1 MIQRFSA
8 FVNEEEKDNTYSYM
22 LLSRLQSD
30 CEYYLGHGNRSV
42 KRLWAGTVDE
52 QIKKMKEL
60 WNGLPKKPEW
70 LSMKDIEE
78 YEEKMKDGPVKEER
92 GMNEKNMDYSDNMFK
107 TAEKY
112 EPALVLILD
121 SEVTGDKYWADKVA
135 WIKSEAESCNCEVLG
150 IIKNNV
156 IIHSKHGG
164 VSQSDQ

>member
-92 GMNEKNMDYSDNMFK
+92 GMNEKNMDYSDN
-107 TAEKY
+107 
-112 EPALVLILD
+112 
-121 SEVTGDKYWADKVA
+121 
-135 WIKSEAESCNCEVLG
+135 
-150 IIKNNV
+150 NV